1 MKSRILMLLTALL
14 AVACSRNPGCGCNT
28 ECTCGCGQ
36 TCCCQAQCGCDRQCG
51 CGSCA
56 ASKGCALS
64 DSAVVV
70 NTIMARRSIRQYQPE
85 AVRRDQMDVILDC
98 GIHAPSAMNRQPWAL
113 RVADNPEFLN
123 ACTATWKETLPDDR
137 RAAVEADSTFRN
149 MFRNAPTVV
158 FIGAPENWGDL
169 DCGLLGENMML
180 AAQSM
185 GIGSCCLGGLIGFM
199 NSDAAADY
207 RKRIDF
213 PEGYRLVYAIAFG
226 YPAESPEAKPRD
238 ASVIRYID

>member
-1 MKSRILMLLTALL
+1 MKKLVFIVLTALL
-14 AVACSRNPGCGCNT
+14 AVACCRNKDCGCKS
-28 ECTCGCGQ
+28 CGCGEA
-36 TCCCQAQCGCDRQCG
+36 C
-51 CGSCA
+51 SCA
-56 ASKGCALS
+56 ETKCCMANT

-70 NTIMARRSIRQYQPE
+70 KTIMARRSVRQYKAEP
-85 AVRRDQMDVILDC
+85 VRRDQMDVILQC
-98 GIHAPSAMNRQPWAL
+98 GINAPSAMNRQPWAL

-123 ACTATWKETLPDDR
+123 ACTQTWKETLPEER
-137 RAAVEADSTFRN
+137 QAEIAADSTFRN

-185 GIGSCCLGGLIGFM
+185 GIGTCCLGGLLSFM
-199 NSDAAADY
+199 KTEAAAPY
-207 RKRIDF
+207 MQQIAL

-226 YPAESPEAKPRD
+226 YPDESPEAKPRD
-238 ASVIRYID
+238 ASVIQYLQ